1 MKLLPRWLRDNFRI
15 KSGLFLLATL
25 LWLLVVTQRSYEHLI
40 RIPIVVVGLKPG
52 KVIVNEIPALAE
64 VKFHAQGRELFRMQF
79 FNHPYLRLDIS
90 TISYFYT
97 FRPRLDMIV
106 VTGGL
111 NAQPID
117 VVTPDSIQVVLGDRF
132 ELKLPVSPRIKALPA
147 AGYTFVG
154 EVEVNPPEV
163 KLIGPRE
170 KIVRLTSI
178 KTTAVELE
186 DVKRNT
192 ELQLDLE
199 LPDIYGLKVIP
210 PQVKA
215 LIRVERLG
223 EHEIKRVPLK
233 VINIPRGKEIIVDPL
248 TVDVK
253 ISGGISLISKLEA
266 DSIKAWVDF
275 REYDMVRRGSAPVH
289 VELRKNAEVL
299 QIKPADV
306 RLIVRRK

>member
-15 KSGLFLLATL
+15 KFGLFLLATL
-25 LWLLVVTQRSYEHLI
+25 LWLLVVSQRSYEHLI
-40 RIPIVVVGLKPG
+40 RIPVVVVGLKPG
-52 KVIVNEIPALAE
+52 KVIVNEIPAFAE

-79 FNHPYLRLDIS
+79 FNHPYLQLDIS
-90 TISYFYT
+90 TISYYYT
-97 FRPRLDMIV
+97 FKPRLDMIV

-111 NAQPID
+111 DAQPID
-117 VVTPDSIQVVLGDRF
+117 VIAPDSIQVVLGDRL
-132 ELKLPVSPRIKALPA
+132 ELKLPVSPQITALPA

-154 EVEVNPPEV
+154 EFEVNPPEV
-163 KLIGPRE
+163 KLIGPHTN
-170 KIVRLTSI
+170 IVKLTSI
-178 KTTAVELE
+178 KTTEVELE

-210 PQVKA
+210 PQVRV

-223 EHEIKRVPLK
+223 ECVITHVPMK
-233 VINIPRGKEIIVDPL
+233 VHNIPRGKEVIVDPL
-248 TVDVK
+248 TVNVK
-253 ISGGISLISKLEA
+253 ISGGISRISELEA

-275 REYDMVRRGSAPVH
+275 REYGIVSHGSAPVH
-289 VELRKNAEVL
+289 VELGENTEVVE
-299 QIKPADV
+299 IKPTDV